1 MVEHPETVA
10 TAIRIG
16 NPVRWCEALMA
27 LDESGG
33 HISAVSDEQI
43 LEAYRL
49 VAKTEGIF
57 CEPSSATGLAGIKQA
72 IADGSVDLRGKRVVC
87 VLTGHGLKDPDTAI
101 NRNAGVITIDPQID
115 LLLKAIS

>member
-1 MVEHPETVA
+1 
-10 TAIRIG
+10 
-16 NPVRWCEALMA
+16 
-27 LDESGG
+27 
-33 HISAVSDEQI
+33 VSDEQI

-101 NRNAGVITIDPQID
+101 KGSAVPITIEPRIDD
-115 LLLKAIS
+115 LLNAIV